1 VDSLAIRLVTVAGVI
16 FDRVFVVEVCLVV
29 LFIVLR
35 LFLRSL
41 ASTDLDF
48 IDVRA
53 RSSILEEELV
63 VEEKSLSVFSAIDI
77 EDLTEMLVLRV

>member
-16 FDRVFVVEVCLVV
+16 FDRVFVVEVCLV

-63 VEEKSLSVFSAIDI
+63 VEEKSLSVFSAVDI
-77 EDLTEMLVLRV
+77 ENLAEMLVLRV

>member
-1 VDSLAIRLVTVAGVI
+1 MDSLAIRLVTVAGVI
-16 FDRVFVVEVCLVV
+16 FDRVFVVEVCLV

-63 VEEKSLSVFSAIDI
+63 VEEKSLSVFSAVDI
-77 EDLTEMLVLRV
+77 ENLAEMLVLRV